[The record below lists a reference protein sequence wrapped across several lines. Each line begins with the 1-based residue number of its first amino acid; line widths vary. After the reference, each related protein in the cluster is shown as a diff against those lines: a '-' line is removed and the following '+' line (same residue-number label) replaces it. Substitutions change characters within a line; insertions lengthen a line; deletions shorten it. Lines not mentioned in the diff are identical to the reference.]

1 MQTEEQ
7 KNIPKNEQEKIKS
20 VYSIITD
27 SFIYRYLFFYSRLH
41 VFMRNTFLLL
51 CPLYIQDVS
60 VLICHSLFLSVCGY
74 VYCISSQQNE
84 WSMKPSVS
92 WLDENYTGFIR
103 CLKPCRWLSLSWGVR
118 HMHTQRCLSECYEV
132 KRTHIQLHKNALAC
146 MNTDSEFLKIL

>member
-74 VYCISSQQNE
+74 VYCIIIAE
-84 WSMKPSVS
+84 
-92 WLDENYTGFIR
+92 
-103 CLKPCRWLSLSWGVR
+103 
-118 HMHTQRCLSECYEV
+118 
-132 KRTHIQLHKNALAC
+132 
-146 MNTDSEFLKIL
+146 